1 MCGGHGF
8 RRTYIRLT
16 RERGLNSLAARSPT
30 ASYLNC
36 VTARAADAAPPCGEE
51 SDYVSHLDRDND
63 DVTCECHATAFASWS
78 QAAGRKRDSI
88 R

>member
-1 MCGGHGF
+1 MCGGHRF
-8 RRTYIRLT
+8 RRTYIQLT
-16 RERGLNSLAARSPT
+16 RERGLNSLAVRSPT

-36 VTARAADAAPPCGEE
+36 VAARAAGAAPRCRKE

-63 DVTCECHATAFASWS
+63 DVTCERHATAFATGA
-78 QAAGRKRDSI
+78 QAAGRIRDSI